1 MTHLPSD
8 TVPDAIVHLVL
19 ASDMLNQAHSWAEE
33 NEPSERG
40 KVRLEQT
47 LDAAIRSLSF
57 ALPALL
63 ALPEAKLARRL
74 AKRYVA

>member
-8 TVPDAIVHLVL
+8 TVADAVVHLVL
-19 ASDMLNQAHSWAEE
+19 AHDMVNHANSWADQ

-47 LDAAIRSLSF
+47 LDAASCSLSF

-63 ALPEAKLARRL
+63 ALPQAILARRL